1 MPERGSQQWALREPP
16 PCGASWPRQG
26 KAALYITWHL
36 QNKLEGLENPP
47 AIVAALSLLNF
58 LVGSAALILFF
69 IFWGCNGESCT
80 EWKEKGLWSLI
91 HAWLLR

>member
-1 MPERGSQQWALREPP
+1 MSGRGSQGQALHEPP

-47 AIVAALSLLNF
+47 AIVAALSLPSF
-58 LVGSAALILFF
+58 LVGSAALILYFL
-69 IFWGCNGESCT
+69 GLQRGELRLV
-80 EWKEKGLWSLI
+80 ERKGVVAFNPRL
-91 HAWLLR
+91 AP